1 MSSIEIDLWLQD
13 AIEERLT
20 GHVYGEVDPQLPL
33 NAIITDL
40 AFAPRNERGMV
51 EYVSTFTIV
60 KPADMANAIVD
71 LLDRVKSRIQRERAA
86 VGLKLVRNEYQ
97 KVRQELRDMEDEIK
111 ALRRKGVHEYEGQS
125 MVVSE
130 QYATAIAEGRS
141 EKTIKQLK
149 SVLDTLAK
157 YGGRYVA
164 LRDELHLMK
173 EEEVKIKTKLDQ
185 SRVDAEQVLPAT
197 FRVNAAISADKK
209 KYPVR
214 WLVVVVSAISAFV
227 ATMVVILGAN
237 TWKELKDKLPS

>member
-1 MSSIEIDLWLQD
+1 MSVRIIVLDK
-13 AIEERLT
+13 
-20 GHVYGEVDPQLPL
+20 DPQM
-33 NAIITDL
+33 A
-40 AFAPRNERGMV
+40 
-51 EYVSTFTIV
+51 
-60 KPADMANAIVD
+60 ADMANAIVD

-173 EEEVKIKTKLDQ
+173 EEEVKIKTKLNQ

>member
-1 MSSIEIDLWLQD
+1 
-13 AIEERLT
+13 
-20 GHVYGEVDPQLPL
+20 
-33 NAIITDL
+33 
-40 AFAPRNERGMV
+40 
-51 EYVSTFTIV
+51 
-60 KPADMANAIVD
+60 
-71 LLDRVKSRIQRERAA
+71 
-86 VGLKLVRNEYQ
+86 
-97 KVRQELRDMEDEIK
+97 MEDEIK
-111 ALRRKGVHEYEGQS
+111 ALRGKGVHEYEGQS

-141 EKTIKQLK
+141 DKTIKQLK

-185 SRVDAEQVLPAT
+185 ARVDAQQVLPAT
-197 FRVNAAISADKK
+197 FRVNAAVPADKK

-214 WLVVVVSAISAFV
+214 WLVVVVSALSAFV

-237 TWKELKDKLPS
+237 TWKELKEKLPS